1 MNDALQVGVL
11 LPPLGTEAVG
21 SDVAAYARHAEQ
33 CGIGS
38 LWVGDDLI
46 ATRPVLDSTLLLA
59 GAATAT
65 DHIKLGFGVLIAA
78 LRPVAWVGKQAATL
92 QHISGDR
99 VLLGVGVGG
108 EMHGQEQWRAA
119 GVPFAE
125 RGQRTDRAL
134 NLLPGLVTGQPTS
147 IDGGEPVQLSPAATM
162 PPLLVGGGRVGLRRA
177 IRVGADWHPPVSTP
191 RQVTDAAHQAGALAD
206 RHGQPS
212 PRLIIGSSAGLGD
225 IPEAAIEQTIR
236 GMIHYGLDETE
247 ARQAPITGSP
257 EQAAEH
263 LSRLADAGAHAA
275 IIGLFGGDWFEQCEQ
290 LGHAVASLP

>member
-1 MNDALQVGVL
+1 MSDAFHVGVL

-21 SDVAAYARHAEQ
+21 SDVATYARHAEQ

-78 LRPVAWVGKQAATL
+78 LRPVAWVGKQIATL
-92 QHISGDR
+92 QHLSHDR
-99 VLLGVGVGG
+99 VLLGIGVGG
-108 EMHGQEQWRAA
+108 EMHGRAQWRAA

-125 RGQRTDRAL
+125 RGRRTDHVL
-134 NLLPGLVTGQPTS
+134 DLLPDLITGQPTS
-147 IDGGEPVQLSPAATM
+147 LDDGEPVQLSPAATM
-162 PPLLVGGGRVGLRRA
+162 PPVLVGGGRVGLRRA
-177 IRVGADWHPPVSTP
+177 IRFGADWHPPVSTP
-191 RQVTDAAHQAGALAD
+191 RQVTEAARQAADLA
-206 RHGQPS
+206 GQHAQRC

-236 GMIHYGLDETE
+236 GMIHYGLDEAD

-257 EQAAEH
+257 DQAAEQ

-275 IIGLFGGDWFEQCEQ
+275 IVSLFGADWFEQCEQ
-290 LGHAVASLP
+290 LGHAVASLR